1 MKITDEMKHK
11 VWSKVH
17 KAQGVRACWLWTA
30 STKDGWG
37 QIVLPINGEQKA
49 FRAHRLSYML
59 ELGPIPVGKEIH
71 QTCGNKLC
79 VRPDH
84 LLLAEERQPRGPYG
98 KRT

>member
-1 MKITDEMKHK
+1 MKITDEMTRKF
-11 VWSKVH
+11 WSKVH
-17 KAQGVRACWLWTA
+17 KGQGVRACWLWTA

-37 QIVLPINGEQKA
+37 QIVLAIQGTPKH
-49 FRAHRLSYML
+49 FRAHRFSY
-59 ELGPIPVGKEIH
+59 EEKFGSIPAGKEIH

-84 LLLAEERQPRGPYG
+84 LFLAEGRRPRGPYG